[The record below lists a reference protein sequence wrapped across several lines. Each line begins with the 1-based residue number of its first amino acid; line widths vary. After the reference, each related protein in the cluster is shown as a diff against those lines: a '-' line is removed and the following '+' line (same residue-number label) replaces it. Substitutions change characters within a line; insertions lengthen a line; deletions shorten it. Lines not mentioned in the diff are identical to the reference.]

1 MQVNK
6 RIVKNMKTIN
16 FSDRTSNREKLIIN
30 QFITVKAVILFHL
43 LSFGCLPNEFEIDDR
58 GAHSITGSRCEGAGM
73 AESDT
78 SSWVYSLRN
87 IFTFFDKYIFR
98 NCHENI
104 YVLKKIKYIFPIISC
119 SRTGEKKTISSLS

>member
-1 MQVNK
+1 MLFPYLDPILFSPVVSCRFFNTYQSVSCVCVLLISDVIVQVNK

-58 GAHSITGSRCEGAGM
+58 GAHSITGSRCEGAENGG
-73 AESDT
+73 
-78 SSWVYSLRN
+78 VG
-87 IFTFFDKYIFR
+87 YIFMGIPAP
-98 NCHENI
+98 EI
-104 YVLKKIKYIFPIISC
+104 PFA
-119 SRTGEKKTISSLS
+119 GG